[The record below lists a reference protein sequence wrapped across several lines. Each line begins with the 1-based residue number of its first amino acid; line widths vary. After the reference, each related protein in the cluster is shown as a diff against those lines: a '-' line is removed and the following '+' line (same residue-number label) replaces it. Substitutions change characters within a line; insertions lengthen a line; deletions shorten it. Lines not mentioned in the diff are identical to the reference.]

1 MSPVKCL
8 AISPDSSLLLAIDE
22 EGQSVLFNVKLRVF
36 LGFFNFQEPVS
47 CVKFSPDGT
56 RLAAAIGRKL
66 QLWFTPSSERR
77 EFAPF
82 VLDQTVSLHRDG
94 ILDLCWTLDSRY
106 ILTTSADM
114 SAKIFPACQ
123 DGQNVRRSPLSLI
136 AHKHR
141 VVAGF
146 FYATRESKLGI
157 LTLGQDGVAY
167 QWLLDTDN
175 FKLLSREDSTGFGT
189 RRLLS
194 LNGDAGANAANMGHV
209 TASSFCPSNNTFLVG
224 LQSGAFALYRIA
236 GSDELE
242 LVHALSVSQNAVHAV
257 ALNFSGEWVAFASAS
272 DVSKNS
278 TGSVVVWDWKAE
290 SFVMKQQGHLGKH
303 SSLIL
308 CLDFSADSTLIATGG
323 RDGKVK
329 IWSALTGF
337 CISTFSDHSGEVT
350 SVRFSKNNRVLL
362 SASSD
367 GTIRAVDLIRYRHFK
382 TLTTPR
388 PVQFSC
394 MEADASGELVMAGT
408 HDTWE
413 IFVWS
418 LQTGVILDVLAG
430 HSGPIQKLHFDP
442 VRQRLVSASWDRTI
456 RTWDLYSR
464 EKHVQ
469 SLSHDSEVLSVSFHP
484 SGQEMAAAT
493 LKGDVCF
500 WDSEEGS
507 LKRVIEAHHDVWV
520 KPESGATQLA
530 KNAEI
535 AFTSCAYSPD
545 GTAMLLAGRCP
556 FVVLYDVESKVVLK
570 RFSLTSIPHRRQS
583 SHESSLKA
591 HRGQVYKSGG
601 PALECFDV
609 KFASTG
615 RLWAAATSEGLMIY
629 SLQDTVMFDPFDLDI
644 ECTPA
649 AIEEAISGGNLI
661 RALVL
666 ALKLSN
672 HGMTAKAWLQVPSER
687 IDGIARDLPI
697 KYVSRLLHF
706 IAACPLNRQCA
717 LTANGRPIW
726 AEMERVVTWVNSI
739 VHHHHR
745 ALRTEHP
752 GCPSNTATLRTIQKG
767 LQDARADFC
776 GIIDENR
783 YLIQAL
789 QCRQQV

>member
-1 MSPVKCL
+1 M
-8 AISPDSSLLLAIDE
+8 
-22 EGQSVLFNVKLRVF
+22 F
-36 LGFFNFQEPVS
+36 LGFFNFQAPVS
-47 CVKFSPDGT
+47 CVKFSPDGK

-82 VLDQTVSLHRDG
+82 VLDQTVSLHRDV
-94 ILDLCWTLDSRY
+94 ILDICWTPDSRY

-114 SAKIFPACQ
+114 SAKIFPVPQ
-123 DGQNVRRSPLSLI
+123 DGQNALKSPLSLI
-136 AHKHR
+136 AHKHK

-146 FYATRESKLGI
+146 FYAKGGPELGI
-157 LTLGQDGVAY
+157 LTLGQDGIAY
-167 QWLLDTDN
+167 QWLFDTAN
-175 FKLLSREDSTGFGT
+175 FKLLPRENSANFGAKK
-189 RRLLS
+189 LLS
-194 LNGDAGANAANMGHV
+194 FSGDATPNAASIGHV
-209 TASSFCPSNNTFLVG
+209 TASCFCPSNNTFLVG

-236 GSDELE
+236 ESDGLE
-242 LVHALSVSQNAVHAV
+242 LVHALSISQSAVHAV
-257 ALNFSGEWVAFASAS
+257 SINFSGEWVAFASAS
-272 DVSKNS
+272 DLSTNS

-290 SFVMKQQGHLGKH
+290 SFVMKQQGHLSKC

-329 IWSALTGF
+329 IWNALTGF
-337 CISTFSDHSGEVT
+337 CVSTFSDHSGEVT
-350 SVRFSKNNRVLL
+350 SLRFSKNNRILL

-394 MEADASGELVMAGT
+394 IEVDASGELVMAGT

-413 IFVWS
+413 VFVWS
-418 LQTGVILDVLAG
+418 LQTGLILDVLSG
-430 HSGPIQKLHFDP
+430 HSGPIQKLHFDS

-484 SGQEMAAAT
+484 SGQEIAATT

-500 WDSEEGS
+500 WDAEEGS

-520 KPESGATQLA
+520 KPDSSVTQLS

-535 AFTSCAYSPD
+535 AFTSCVYSPD

-570 RFSLTSIPHRRQS
+570 RFSLTSIPHRKQNGR
-583 SHESSLKA
+583 ESSLKA
-591 HRGQVYKSGG
+591 HKGQVCKNSGL
-601 PALECFDV
+601 ALECFEV

-615 RLWAAATSEGLMIY
+615 RLWAAATSEGLMLY

-644 ECTPA
+644 ECTPDA
-649 AIEEAISGGNLI
+649 VEEAISGGNLLK
-661 RALVL
+661 ALVF

-672 HGMTAKAWLQVPSER
+672 QGIVAKVWLQIPSEL
-687 IDGIARDLPI
+687 IDTITRDLPV
-697 KYVSRLLHF
+697 KYLSRLLHF
-706 IAACPLNRQCA
+706 IATCPLNRQCA
-717 LTANGRPIW
+717 LKANGRPVW
-726 AEMERVVTWVNSI
+726 AEVERVVTWVNSI
-739 VHHHHR
+739 VQHHHR
-745 ALRTEHP
+745 ALRTEYP
-752 GCPSNTATLRTIQKG
+752 GCPSNAATLRTIQKG
-767 LQDARADFC
+767 LQDTKADFC
-776 GIIDENR
+776 GVIDENR
-783 YLIQAL
+783 YLVRAL
-789 QCRQQV
+789 QCKQ